1 MQTLIAATLLVAFA
15 MLALGVGVFLGRG
28 EPKGSCGGLA
38 CNGACGTCP
47 DREARG

>member
-1 MQTLIAATLLVAFA
+1 MQTMIAAIALVALA
-15 MLALGVGVFLGRG
+15 MLALSVGLFLGRG

-47 DREARG
+47 NKEADE